1 MQLSY
6 QARFKE
12 ILKRA
17 YFLYIS
23 LVEHEKILEIWGNIS
38 LESCLFD
45 KVDYVVL
52 YIHSRKVQM
61 VVYLYTIHTSECNIF
76 VTL

>member
-6 QARFKE
+6 QAGFKE

-23 LVEHEKILEIWGNIS
+23 LIEHEKILDIWGNIS
-38 LESCLFD
+38 PEICLFD
-45 KVDYVVL
+45 RVDYMVL

-61 VVYLYTIHTSECNIF
+61 VVKLYRIHTSEM
-76 VTL
+76 